1 MYSNK
6 KRRAILLALLAAHCT
21 FYGTNV
27 MAAPVPVTDGK
38 YTADGTD
45 TYDPITHTDTIN
57 SIKVSNGAQV
67 SVPAGATTV
76 NGVNSSES
84 LTASSGGQLTVNG
97 SLNATVGL
105 GDTYSTGV
113 GYSGIVANGSGS
125 KIILSGT
132 DNSIT
137 SKSTNYKNSESAFF
151 AYNNGEIHVTGDTT
165 TVKVSQSRIVAAQ
178 DGASITFSNGKSDD
192 QSALF
197 KAASSSQRWMVVAN
211 GTGRINFDRVEID
224 GTGYSN
230 GRMFLANGDPAK
242 DINEQAK
249 ITFLGGSFNRNDGAG
264 RPGATALE
272 TGNFGQIEV
281 LGYEGGELDIRT
293 GGNHESGIIAI
304 GGGRIDINSTQ
315 SSNFKTTIETSGRN
329 HQHGIVIGTLAAT
342 NQAAEKHLGSKYGS
356 SEVNLYGTADIKVD
370 HEKAYGIKIAG
381 DGAGFNMFAVDG
393 QLERSKI
400 HASSTAVKYSSAL
413 GNSTDKTGNNMAAGK
428 QIIHLENTDITN
440 DGVASTSD
448 SDGVYTG
455 HLIQIGSHGQEITT
469 DGHQR
474 ASNPGGTNYSDIIN
488 VADAV
493 KDATLNLVNS
503 TATAHDSS
511 NKDLIHIAG
520 DGAGFNMFAV
530 DGQLERSKIHASSTA
545 VKYSSALG
553 NSTDKTGNNM
563 AAGKQIIHLENTDIT
578 NDGVASTSDSDGVY
592 TGHLIQIGSHGQE
605 ITTDGHQRASNPG
618 GTNYSDIINVA
629 DAVKDATLNLVN
641 STATAHDS
649 SNKDLIHITYGGQT
663 TTNPDL
669 VASNITVNTSKNT
682 VLNGAIF
689 TDYTIDSTGKSSR
702 LDLALTDNST
712 WNMTQN
718 ASAKN
723 LWQGSEAEGN
733 FVTDL
738 SLNNSVIKFGHL
750 DWNNDNE
757 LLEAQ
762 KAENFKNLYVAGN
775 YSGDNGQLHMNV
787 VLGKDDSATDKMIVG
802 GDTSGTT
809 YINFKNIGGS
819 GAQTAQGIK
828 VIEVL
833 GNSDGNFIKSNPL
846 VGGLYEYSLVKGGN
860 QGTESDWYLT
870 SYAPTTAPVYR
881 PETGSYLGNMALAG
895 SMFDLR
901 LYDRETHL
909 QHQNN
914 QEDGPNIWII
924 NSYTRTKQD
933 FSNDQIHGNANLYKL
948 RMGTDLY
955 NEVSDKGE
963 QQLFGIMAA
972 YGNGSQTTS
981 ASFANRDSK
990 GSVDGFLLGVYGSWF
1005 ENAHDRS
1012 GWYADTWFQY
1022 GWFDNEVNGAGLS
1035 KESYDTNGW
1044 GLSAEIGKSINYKET
1059 DRRTYSWQPKLQLTY
1074 TKLNNDTYTENNG
1087 STIAFG
1093 NEANLQTRLGLRW
1106 LSEQNTASTKKDSF
1120 FAEVNWLHNSNN
1132 YTISSLGDSISQDGN
1147 KNLGEL
1153 RLGYEKEFNKDWFIS
1168 ADLSGRFGSNS
1179 YSSFQGML
1187 SLEYLF

>member
-6 KRRAILLALLAAHCT
+6 KRQAILLALLAAHCT

-67 SVPAGATTV
+67 SVTAGATTV

-132 DNSIT
+132 DNYIT

-511 NKDLIHIAG
+511 NKDLIHI
-520 DGAGFNMFAV
+520 
-530 DGQLERSKIHASSTA
+530 
-545 VKYSSALG
+545 
-553 NSTDKTGNNM
+553 
-563 AAGKQIIHLENTDIT
+563 
-578 NDGVASTSDSDGVY
+578 
-592 TGHLIQIGSHGQE
+592 
-605 ITTDGHQRASNPG
+605 
-618 GTNYSDIINVA
+618 
-629 DAVKDATLNLVN
+629 
-641 STATAHDS
+641 
-649 SNKDLIHITYGGQT
+649 TYGGQT

-787 VLGKDDSATDKMIVG
+787 VLGKDDSATDKMIIG

-924 NSYTRTKQD
+924 NSYTRTKQN

-1120 FAEVNWLHNSNN
+1120 FTEVNWLHNSNN

>member
-1 MYSNK
+1 
-6 KRRAILLALLAAHCT
+6 
-21 FYGTNV
+21 
-27 MAAPVPVTDGK
+27 MA
-38 YTADGTD
+38 
-45 TYDPITHTDTIN
+45 
-57 SIKVSNGAQV
+57 SC
-67 SVPAGATTV
+67 
-76 NGVNSSES
+76 
-84 LTASSGGQLTVNG
+84 
-97 SLNATVGL
+97 
-105 GDTYSTGV
+105 
-113 GYSGIVANGSGS
+113 
-125 KIILSGT
+125 
-132 DNSIT
+132 
-137 SKSTNYKNSESAFF
+137 
-151 AYNNGEIHVTGDTT
+151 
-165 TVKVSQSRIVAAQ
+165 RI
-178 DGASITFSNGKSDD
+178 
-192 QSALF
+192 
-197 KAASSSQRWMVVAN
+197 
-211 GTGRINFDRVEID
+211 
-224 GTGYSN
+224 
-230 GRMFLANGDPAK
+230 
-242 DINEQAK
+242 
-249 ITFLGGSFNRNDGAG
+249 
-264 RPGATALE
+264 
-272 TGNFGQIEV
+272 
-281 LGYEGGELDIRT
+281 
-293 GGNHESGIIAI
+293 
-304 GGGRIDINSTQ
+304 
-315 SSNFKTTIETSGRN
+315 
-329 HQHGIVIGTLAAT
+329 
-342 NQAAEKHLGSKYGS
+342 
-356 SEVNLYGTADIKVD
+356 
-370 HEKAYGIKIAG
+370 
-381 DGAGFNMFAVDG
+381 
-393 QLERSKI
+393 
-400 HASSTAVKYSSAL
+400 
-413 GNSTDKTGNNMAAGK
+413 
-428 QIIHLENTDITN
+428 
-440 DGVASTSD
+440 
-448 SDGVYTG
+448 
-455 HLIQIGSHGQEITT
+455 
-469 DGHQR
+469 
-474 ASNPGGTNYSDIIN
+474 
-488 VADAV
+488 
-493 KDATLNLVNS
+493 
-503 TATAHDSS
+503 
-511 NKDLIHIAG
+511 
-520 DGAGFNMFAV
+520 
-530 DGQLERSKIHASSTA
+530 
-545 VKYSSALG
+545 
-553 NSTDKTGNNM
+553 
-563 AAGKQIIHLENTDIT
+563 
-578 NDGVASTSDSDGVY
+578 
-592 TGHLIQIGSHGQE
+592 
-605 ITTDGHQRASNPG
+605 
-618 GTNYSDIINVA
+618 
-629 DAVKDATLNLVN
+629 
-641 STATAHDS
+641 
-649 SNKDLIHITYGGQT
+649 
-663 TTNPDL
+663 
-669 VASNITVNTSKNT
+669 
-682 VLNGAIF
+682 
-689 TDYTIDSTGKSSR
+689 
-702 LDLALTDNST
+702 
-712 WNMTQN
+712 
-718 ASAKN
+718 
-723 LWQGSEAEGN
+723 
-733 FVTDL
+733 
-738 SLNNSVIKFGHL
+738 
-750 DWNNDNE
+750 
-757 LLEAQ
+757 
-762 KAENFKNLYVAGN
+762 
-775 YSGDNGQLHMNV
+775 

-981 ASFANRDSK
+981 ASCANRDSK

-1012 GWYADTWFQY
+1012 GWYAYTWFQY